1 MKQAWHRPAARAPAA
16 LALLFAF
23 AWPGRALAHSPGASF
38 GDFYGGLLHPT
49 TALDLAPP
57 LVALGLL
64 AGQNGKPAARRM
76 LMVLPAAFIVGTG
89 LGGALPPPAHLATV
103 NAGSFVVLG
112 LLLALDATLPAAV
125 LLGLGAA
132 LGLCN
137 GLANGSGMAGGSDPV
152 LFLLGSAL
160 AGLAAIL
167 LPSAV
172 VVSLEAQWQ
181 RILVRVVGSWLAAVG
196 VMILALPQSML
207 SG

>member
-1 MKQAWHRPAARAPAA
+1 MHAWRLPAAT
-16 LALLFAF
+16 ALLLVL
-23 AWPGRALAHSPGASF
+23 AWPGRALAHSLSASF

-57 LVALGLL
+57 LMALGLL

-76 LMVLPAAFIVGTG
+76 LLVLPAAFVLGTG

-112 LLLALDATLPAAV
+112 LLLALDADLPSAL
-125 LLGLGAA
+125 LLGIGAA

-160 AGLAAIL
+160 AGFAAIL
-167 LPSAV
+167 LPGAV
-172 VVSLEAQWQ
+172 VVSLTAGWQ
-181 RILVRVVGSWLAAVG
+181 RIGVRIVGSWLAAVG
-196 VMILALPQSML
+196 AMILALPQSAL

>member
-1 MKQAWHRPAARAPAA
+1 MDEWRLPAARASAA
-16 LALLFAF
+16 TALLLAL
-23 AWPGRALAHSPGASF
+23 AWPGQGLAHSLSASF

-76 LMVLPAAFIVGTG
+76 LLVLPAAFVLGTG

-112 LLLALDATLPAAV
+112 LLLALDAVLSSAL

-160 AGLAAIL
+160 AGFAAIL

-172 VVSLEAQWQ
+172 VASLTAGWQ
-181 RILVRVVGSWLAAVG
+181 RIGVRVLGSWLAAVG
-196 VMILALPQSML
+196 AMILALPQSAL

>member
-1 MKQAWHRPAARAPAA
+1 MHAWRLPAAWAPAA
-16 LALLFAF
+16 TGLLLVLV
-23 AWPGRALAHSPGASF
+23 WPGRALAHSLSASF

-76 LMVLPAAFIVGTG
+76 LVVLPAAFVLGTG

-112 LLLALDATLPAAV
+112 LLLALDALLPSAL

-132 LGLCN
+132 LGLYN

-160 AGLAAIL
+160 AGFAAIL

-172 VVSLEAQWQ
+172 VVSLTAGWQ
-181 RILVRVVGSWLAAVG
+181 RIGVRVLGSWLAAVG
-196 VMILALPQSML
+196 AMILALPQSQL

>member
-1 MKQAWHRPAARAPAA
+1 MKFSWHRRAASAPSA
-16 LALLFAF
+16 LALLAL
-23 AWPGRALAHSPGASF
+23 AWPGRALAHSLGARF

-76 LMVLPAAFIVGTG
+76 LLVLPAAFILGTG
-89 LGGALPPPAHLATV
+89 LGGVLPAPAYVTTV
-103 NAGSFVVLG
+103 NAGSFLVLG
-112 LLLALDATLPAAV
+112 LLLALDAALPSAL
-125 LLGLGAA
+125 LLGLGAG

-137 GLANGSGMAGGSDPV
+137 GLANGSGMAGGADPV

-160 AGLAAIL
+160 AGLGAIL

-196 VMILALPQSML
+196 AMILALPQRL
-207 SG
+207 PSG

>member
-1 MKQAWHRPAARAPAA
+1 MHAWRLPVAWAPAA
-16 LALLFAF
+16 TGLLLVL
-23 AWPGRALAHSPGASF
+23 AWPGRALAHSLSASF

-76 LMVLPAAFIVGTG
+76 LLVLPAALVLGTG

-112 LLLALDATLPAAV
+112 LLLALDAVLPSAL

-160 AGLAAIL
+160 AGFAAIL

-172 VVSLEAQWQ
+172 VVSLTAGWQ
-181 RILVRVVGSWLAAVG
+181 RIGVRVLGSWLAAVG
-196 VMILALPQSML
+196 AMILALPQSAL

>member
-1 MKQAWHRPAARAPAA
+1 VTPAWRLPAAVPAA
-16 LALLFAF
+16 IAPLLAL
-23 AWPGRALAHSPGASF
+23 AWPGRALAHSLSASV
-38 GDFYGGLLHPT
+38 GDFYGGLLHPA

-76 LMVLPAAFIVGTG
+76 LLVLPIAFILGTG
-89 LGGALPPPAHLATV
+89 LGGALLPPAHLATV
-103 NAGSFVVLG
+103 NAASFVLLG
-112 LLLALDATLPAAV
+112 LLLAVDAALPSEL

-152 LFLLGSAL
+152 LFLLGSGL
-160 AGLAAIL
+160 AGLGAIL

-172 VVSLEAQWQ
+172 VVSLAPGWQ
-181 RILVRVVGSWLAAVG
+181 RIGVRIVGSWLAAVG
-196 VMILALPQSML
+196 AMVLALPPSAL

>member
-1 MKQAWHRPAARAPAA
+1 MKRAWHRSAARAPAA
-16 LALLFAF
+16 LALLLAL
-23 AWPGRALAHSPGASF
+23 ACPGRALAHSLGARF

-64 AGQNGKPAARRM
+64 AGQNGKAAARRM
-76 LMVLPAAFIVGTG
+76 LLVLPAALILGTG
-89 LGGALPPPAHLATV
+89 LGGLLPAPAYVATI
-103 NAGSFVVLG
+103 NAGSFLVLG
-112 LLLALDATLPAAV
+112 LLLALDAALPSAL

-137 GLANGSGMAGGSDPV
+137 GLANGSGMVGGADPV

-160 AGLAAIL
+160 AGLGAIL

-196 VMILALPQSML
+196 AMILALPQSML

>member
-1 MKQAWHRPAARAPAA
+1 MSTA
-16 LALLFAF
+16 LALLLAL
-23 AWPGRALAHSPGASF
+23 AWPAHALAHSFGARF

-64 AGQNGKPAARRM
+64 AGQNGKAAARRM
-76 LMVLPAAFIVGTG
+76 LVVLPAVFVLGTG
-89 LGGALPPPAHLATV
+89 VGGMLPAPAWLATV
-103 NAGSFVVLG
+103 NASSFLVLG
-112 LLLALDATLPAAV
+112 LLLALDAALPQAL

-132 LGLCN
+132 LGACG
-137 GLANGSGMAGGSDPV
+137 GLANGSGMVGGSDPA
-152 LFLLGSAL
+152 LFVLGS
-160 AGLAAIL
+160 GLAALATVL

-181 RILVRVVGSWLAAVG
+181 RIAVRIVGSWLAAVG
-196 VMILALPQSML
+196 AMILALPQSAI

>member
-1 MKQAWHRPAARAPAA
+1 MPTALGLLIA
-16 LALLFAF
+16 LA
-23 AWPGRALAHSPGASF
+23 WPAHALAHSFGARF

-64 AGQNGKPAARRM
+64 AGQNGKAAARLM
-76 LMVLPAAFIVGTG
+76 LVVLPAAFVLGTS
-89 LGGALPPPAHLATV
+89 LGGLLPAPAWLATA
-103 NAGSFVVLG
+103 NAGSFLVLG
-112 LLLALDATLPAAV
+112 LLLALDAALPQAL

-132 LGLCN
+132 LGVCG
-137 GLANGSGMAGGSDPV
+137 GLANGSGMVGGSDPV
-152 LFLLGSAL
+152 LFVLGSAL
-160 AGLAAIL
+160 AALATVL

-181 RILVRVVGSWLAAVG
+181 RIAVRIVGSWLAAVG
-196 VMILALPQSML
+196 AMILALPQSAI